1 MALYT
6 GILNALFECFMLQL
20 SFRIIVE
27 NSFKYADGILHNNEQ
42 NLEEC
47 DATGFNT
54 SSKRLAQKNYTN

>member
-1 MALYT
+1 ML
-6 GILNALFECFMLQL
+6 MLQL
-20 SFRIIVE
+20 LFRIIVE